1 MRRPQSGIEGATYDV
16 GQQQLE
22 RVRGRQFE
30 EEEAEA
36 AEGEEEE
43 SEGVS
48 GLLNNLNIDTA
59 ITEEEAAEQ
68 LMVSLVMEVEED
80 RRGEGEEEGR
90 GTQMALGALE
100 FLTQEDA
107 PSGTTLVDARN
118 GFNKLSR
125 LEVMWTVRHR

>member
-59 ITEEEAAEQ
+59 ITEEEAAD
-68 LMVSLVMEVEED
+68 SLEAALGMELEED
-80 RRGEGEEEGR
+80 RDSNDKEGDKR
-90 GTQMALGALE
+90 NQRALRAESSSLRMQVRAE
-100 FLTQEDA
+100 LHSLI
-107 PSGTTLVDARN
+107 P
-118 GFNKLSR
+118 
-125 LEVMWTVRHR
+125 VMGSTS